1 MRKYLGAWIL
11 VSLFCLLPAHA
22 ASIPSNMTPLSA
34 GITASLAVP
43 EPTFMSTCS
52 ATANCDFGTV
62 SCGPVTVTGT
72 SVCVGVDTD
81 CSAMQ
86 VGYVQ
91 CGSQQRVD
99 CPDLC
104 PDPCR
109 NYNRQYPACNYTY
122 DVEGGCCVPEHPSCP
137 YFDFC
142 M

>member
-1 MRKYLGAWIL
+1 MRKCLGAWIL
-11 VSLFCLLPAHA
+11 VSLFCVLSAHA
-22 ASIPSNMTPLSA
+22 ESAQPNMTSLEAGVTAMLS
-34 GITASLAVP
+34 VP
-43 EPTFMSTCS
+43 EPIFMSTCS

-91 CGSQQRVD
+91 CGSQRVD
-99 CPDLC
+99 CADLC

-109 NYNRQYPACNYTY
+109 NHNRQYPGCGYTY
-122 DVEGGCCVPEHPSCP
+122 SVEGQCCVPTHPSCP
-137 YFDFC
+137 YFEFC
-142 M
+142 G